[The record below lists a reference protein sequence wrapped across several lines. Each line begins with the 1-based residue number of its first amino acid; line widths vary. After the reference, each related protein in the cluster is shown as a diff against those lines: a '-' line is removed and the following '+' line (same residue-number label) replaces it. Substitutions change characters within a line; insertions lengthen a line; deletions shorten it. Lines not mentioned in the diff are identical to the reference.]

1 MLRAIIFDFDGVIAD
16 TEPLHF
22 RAFQQ
27 VLEGIGLSLSE
38 TDYYTNYLG
47 FDDRGCFVTA
57 LAANGRTT
65 PPDTIRSLM
74 ERKAAAYLDA
84 VRRHLVVLPG
94 VPTFVRQASQ
104 RYPLAIAS
112 GALRPEIELILQTI
126 GLRDCFRQITSA
138 EDVARGKPD
147 PEPFLLALEL
157 LNKPSGIAAAA
168 PILPD
173 ACLVIEDSIPGIRSG
188 KAAGMKVLAV
198 ANTHAI
204 GELSEA
210 DAITPSLEEVNLQ
223 ELSRRLWKT
232 G

>member
-1 MLRAIIFDFDGVIAD
+1 
-16 TEPLHF
+16 
-22 RAFQQ
+22 
-27 VLEGIGLSLSE
+27 
-38 TDYYTNYLG
+38 
-47 FDDRGCFVTA
+47 
-57 LAANGRTT
+57 
-65 PPDTIRSLM
+65 
-74 ERKAAAYLDA
+74 
-84 VRRHLVVLPG
+84 
-94 VPTFVRQASQ
+94 
-104 RYPLAIAS
+104 
-112 GALRPEIELILQTI
+112 
-126 GLRDCFRQITSA
+126 
-138 EDVARGKPD
+138 
-147 PEPFLLALEL
+147 LLALEL

>member
-38 TDYYTNYLG
+38 TDYYANYLG
-47 FDDRGCFVTA
+47 FDDRGCFITA
-57 LAANGRTT
+57 LAANGRPT
-65 PPDTIRSLM
+65 PAETIRSLM
-74 ERKAAAYLDA
+74 EQKAVAYLDA
-84 VRRHLVVLPG
+84 VRRHLIVLPG
-94 VPTFVRQASQ
+94 VPAFVRQASLQ
-104 RYPLAIAS
+104 YPLAIAS
-112 GALRPEIELILQTI
+112 GALRPEIELILHTI
-126 GLRDCFRQITSA
+126 GLRDCFQQITSA

-147 PEPFLLALEL
+147 PEPFLLTLER
-157 LNKPSGIAAAA
+157 LNKSDGIAAA

-173 ACLVIEDSIPGIRSG
+173 ECLVIEDSIPGIRSG
-188 KAAGMKVLAV
+188 KTAGMKVLAV

-204 GELSEA
+204 GELNEA
-210 DAITPSLEEVNLQ
+210 DALTPGLDQVNLQ
-223 ELSRRLWKT
+223 ELSGRLWGT

>member
-38 TDYYTNYLG
+38 TDYYANYLG
-47 FDDRGCFVTA
+47 FDDRGCFITA
-57 LAANGRTT
+57 LAANGRPT
-65 PPDTIRSLM
+65 PAETIRSLM
-74 ERKAAAYLDA
+74 EQKAVAYLDA
-84 VRRHLVVLPG
+84 VRRHLIVLPG
-94 VPTFVRQASQ
+94 VPAFVRQASLQ
-104 RYPLAIAS
+104 YPLAIAS
-112 GALRPEIELILQTI
+112 GALRPEIELILHTI
-126 GLRDCFRQITSA
+126 GLRDCFQQITSA

-147 PEPFLLALEL
+147 PEPFLLTLER
-157 LNKPSGIAAAA
+157 LNKSDGIAAA

-173 ACLVIEDSIPGIRSG
+173 ECLVIEDSIPGIRSG
-188 KAAGMKVLAV
+188 KTAGMKVLAV

-204 GELSEA
+204 GVLNEA
-210 DAITPSLEEVNLQ
+210 DALTPGLDQVNLQ
-223 ELSRRLWKT
+223 ELSGRLWGT

>member
-38 TDYYTNYLG
+38 TDYYANYLG
-47 FDDRGCFVTA
+47 FDDRGCFMTA
-57 LAANGRTT
+57 LAANGRPT
-65 PPDTIRSLM
+65 PAETVRSLM
-74 ERKAAAYLDA
+74 ERKAVAYLEA
-84 VRRHLVVLPG
+84 VRNHLVVLPG
-94 VPTFVRQASQ
+94 VPTFVRQASRQ
-104 RYPLAIAS
+104 YPLAIAS

-126 GLRDCFRQITSA
+126 GLRDCFQQIASA

-157 LNKPSGIAAAA
+157 LNKPDGIPTTAS
-168 PILPD
+168 IKPD
-173 ACLVIEDSIPGIRSG
+173 ECLVIEDSIPGIRSG

-204 GELSEA
+204 GELDEA
-210 DAITPSLEEVNLQ
+210 DAITPGLDQVDLH
-223 ELSRRLWKT
+223 ELSGRLWGT